1 MSVDSG
7 YTISDSGGCGTGCS
21 CVLPTQKMYQVAFDI
36 ATVMVVHN
44 VESVIITGK
53 AAVTVDK
60 RLWQWEQYTYLT
72 GDNGGDVDQTE
83 LQLRLER
90 LPL

>member
-1 MSVDSG
+1 
-7 YTISDSGGCGTGCS
+7 
-21 CVLPTQKMYQVAFDI
+21 MYQVVFDI

-53 AAVTVDK
+53 AAVTVEK
-60 RLWQWEQYTYLT
+60 RLWRWEHCTYLT
-72 GDNGGDVDQTE
+72 GVNGGDVDQTE
-83 LQLRLER
+83 LQLGVER